1 MDKNAAPYTLECPKA
16 AEESWEA
23 VVEAGSSSVCMAQLI
38 QQVGAVKAMNIK
50 DKLFKKAGIA
60 WELVQ
65 VRFTISSVRF
75 TVSDKSR
82 RWGRAMYLPWH

>member
-1 MDKNAAPYTLECPKA
+1 M
-16 AEESWEA
+16 
-23 VVEAGSSSVCMAQLI
+23 EAGSSSVCMAQLI

-82 RWGRAMYLPWH
+82 R